1 MKKYWK
7 SLDELKDKSIGSDIE
22 KKPEPEFSIE
32 GLSEVEVSDKLKSN
46 RRDFL
51 KFFGFSVGTAALASS
66 CEMPVRK
73 AIPYLSAPEEV
84 IPGMANYYAST
95 FFDGHDFC
103 PVVVKVRDGRPIKI
117 EGNELSNIT
126 HGGTSARIQASVLNL
141 YDSARQQYPLK
152 NGSKA
157 NWDTVDQEI
166 KNKLQEIAEKEG
178 KIAILTSTIIS
189 PSFLQVIEEFK
200 AQYPSTEVV
209 YYDTISY
216 SAMRMAN
223 KQTFGK
229 AEIPSYRFDEAAV
242 IVGFNADFLGS
253 WLSPVEF
260 ARQYAKTRELNEE
273 KTTMSKHY
281 QFESYMSLTGSNA
294 DIRYSIKPSDEAV
307 ILLNLYNRI
316 AEKSDMP
323 TFGVE
328 DSPVSLDQ
336 LVDDLMKNQSKSL
349 IVSGTNDIY
358 IQALVNGINFLLA
371 NLGGTFN
378 FERSL
383 NTRKGCDQK
392 FNGLIKDMNDGH
404 IDALFMV
411 NVNPIYDHFDSASF
425 ELGMKQVGLTV
436 AMSEYH
442 DESAKLASY
451 VCPDSHYLESWSDAE
466 PYTGMFTL
474 GQPAIQTIFDTRQAP
489 ESFLKWAGIE
499 TDYHTYIQNYWEN
512 NLFDKQDQYLTFN
525 DFWNHTLQNGVFD
538 IEVPVAECPM
548 YDFEFIGS
556 NANKLISEKPDGLEL
571 VLYEKIGIGT
581 GKMANNPWLQEL
593 PDPISKGVWDNYIA
607 LSPKYARDNQITQ
620 EDVVN
625 INGQLT
631 LPVMYQ
637 PGQPY
642 GTAAIAIGYG
652 RVEIGKVANGIGKN
666 VYPLSSMKN
675 GYKQFNIAGI
685 TIEKT
690 GDTYPLATT
699 QTHHSME
706 GRPLVR
712 ETVLD
717 SWKEKKNSGN
727 ELHEINEKKAVSLY
741 KKPEYEG
748 FHWGLGVDLNKCIG
762 CSACVVACQA
772 ENNVA
777 VIGKEEVKNRR
788 IMHWLRIDRYY
799 SLIGPEKPGPDTIY
813 RIEPENPE
821 VVHQPVMCQ
830 HCDNAPCENVC
841 PVAATPHSKEGLNQM
856 AYNRCIGTRYCMNNC
871 PYRVRRF
878 NWYRFVDNDK
888 FDFNQNG
895 QLSKMVLNPD
905 VVVRERGVVEKC
917 SFCVQRIQ
925 EKKLD
930 AKKQGRL
937 LRDGEIKTAC
947 EQACPTNALVFGDMN
962 NSDTR
967 IAQIKADPRTYN
979 LLEELHTLSSVSY
992 LTKVRNKDYVPPVED
1007 WGHDE
1012 EHA

>member
-7 SLDELKDKSIGSDIE
+7 SLDELKDINSGSVIE
-22 KKPEPEFSIE
+22 KKSEPEFSIE

-51 KFFGFSVGTAALASS
+51 KFFGFSVGTAALATS

-84 IPGMANYYAST
+84 IPGMANYYATT
-95 FFDGHDFC
+95 FFDGHDYC
-103 PVVVKVRDGRPIKI
+103 PVVIKVRDGRPIKI

-152 NGSKA
+152 NGTRA
-157 NWDTVDQEI
+157 DWETVDGEI
-166 KNKLQEIAEKEG
+166 KNKLQEIVNKEG
-178 KIAILTSTIIS
+178 KIAILSSTIIS

-200 AQYPSTEVV
+200 AQYPSTDVV

-260 ARQYAKTRELNEE
+260 AKQYAKTRELNEE

-294 DIRYSIKPSDEAV
+294 DIRYSIKPSDEAI

-316 AEKSDMP
+316 AEKSAMP
-323 TFGVE
+323 TFGVV
-328 DSPVSLDQ
+328 DSPVNLDQ
-336 LVDDLMKNQSKSL
+336 LVDDLMQHQSKSL
-349 IVSGTNDIY
+349 IVSGTNDVY

-383 NTRKGCDQK
+383 KTRKGCDQK
-392 FNGLIKDMNDGH
+392 FDALVKEMNDGG

-411 NVNPIYDHFDSASF
+411 NVNPVYDHFDPASF
-425 ELGMKQVGLTV
+425 ELGLKQVGLTV
-436 AMSEYH
+436 ALSEYN
-442 DESAKLASY
+442 DETAKLADY
-451 VCPDSHYLESWSDAE
+451 VCPDNHYLESWSDAE

-474 GQPAIQTIFDTRQAP
+474 GQPAIQTIFNTRQAP
-489 ESFLKWAGIE
+489 DSFLKWAGIE
-499 TDYHTYIQNYWEN
+499 TDYHSYIQNYWEN
-512 NLFDKQDQYLTFN
+512 NLFNKQDQYISFN
-525 DFWNHTLQNGVFD
+525 DFWNYTLQNGVFEL
-538 IEVPVAECPM
+538 EVPVAACPV

-556 NANKLISEKPDGLEL
+556 NANKLTSEKPDGLEL

-607 LSPKYARDNQITQ
+607 LSPKYARDHQITQ
-620 EDVVN
+620 EDVLK
-625 INGQLT
+625 INGNLE

-642 GTAAIAIGYG
+642 GTAAIALGYG

-666 VYPLSSMKN
+666 VYPMASMKN
-675 GYKQFNIAGI
+675 GSKQMNVASI

-717 SWKEKKNSGN
+717 AWKEKKNSGN
-727 ELHEINEKKAVSLY
+727 ELHELNEKKAVSLY

-799 SLIGPEKPGPDTIY
+799 SLIEAERPGPDTIY

-930 AKKQGRL
+930 AKKEGRQ

-967 IAQIKADPRTYN
+967 IAKVKADARSYN

-992 LTKVRNKDYVPPVED
+992 MTKVRNKAHVPPVED
-1007 WGHDE
+1007 WGHDG